1 MRPAGSLKAR
11 HGSDAGSELIHL
23 FMYFGFLSVVVT
35 LIMLGV
41 LVLIHEFG
49 HFAVAKAFGV
59 RVEQFAIGFG
69 KRLFGVRR
77 GDTDYRVNL
86 LPFGG
91 YVKMSGENPLEG
103 STGDPAEFMSHPR
116 WQRFF
121 IAIAGPA
128 MNVLLAIA
136 ILTGV
141 FMARHPKAAFM
152 EGPAIIGDVL
162 PNSPAAKA
170 DIRPGDRIVR
180 ISGSQNPT
188 WEQAQNQILLSA
200 GQQVDLEVQR
210 GSEVIPKK
218 IVPVAVGKDEA
229 GSVGW
234 DPRWDGV
241 SAAQIEHGM
250 PADKAGM
257 KEGDVITAVN
267 GAPVQT
273 GSEMIDL
280 IQKSNGSALQI
291 TVKRDEREL
300 TFVVHPVED
309 AEKGRLRIGVDT
321 QPLISYE
328 RLPFAKAFRESLD
341 KNKEYSGLMFQLVAK
356 LLERRASIKQL
367 SSPIGIG
374 VAAGH
379 AAQEGWLELLMLT
392 AMISLNLGILNLFPI
407 PIMDGGVILLL
418 GIEAVMRHDISMQV
432 KERIYQAAFVFLV
445 LFAAIVI
452 YNDVI
457 KIVPGS

>member
-1 MRPAGSLKAR
+1 M
-11 HGSDAGSELIHL
+11 
-23 FMYFGFLSVVVT
+23 VT

-69 KRLFGVRR
+69 KRLFGFRR

-103 STGDPAEFMSHPR
+103 TSGDPAEFMAHPR

-121 IAIAGPA
+121 IAIAGPT

-136 ILTGV
+136 IVTGI
-141 FMARHPKAAFM
+141 FMAKHPKVGYAD
-152 EGPAIIGDVL
+152 GPATIGDVL
-162 PNSPAAKA
+162 PNSPASKA
-170 DIRPGDRIVR
+170 DIRPGDRIV
-180 ISGSQNPT
+180 SVAGKQNPT
-188 WEQAQNQILLSA
+188 WEQVQNQILLSP
-200 GQQVDLEVQR
+200 GQPVDIAVQR

-218 IVPVAVGKDEA
+218 VVPIATGKDEA
-229 GSVGW
+229 GSAGW
-234 DPRWDGV
+234 QPRWDGI

-250 PADKAGM
+250 PAERAGM
-257 KEGDVITAVN
+257 KEGDVIASID
-267 GAPVQT
+267 GIPVQT
-273 GSEMIDL
+273 GTEMIDE
-280 IQKSNGSALQI
+280 IQKSKGS
-291 TVKRDEREL
+291 
-300 TFVVHPVED
+300 PVEIDVVRGAERLALTVTPTED
-309 AEKGRLRIGVDT
+309 AARGKYRIGVAT
-321 QPLISYE
+321 EPKVSFE
-328 RLPFAKAFRESLD
+328 RLPFPQALRESLS
-341 KNKEYSGLMFQLVAK
+341 KNTEYSGLMFELVAK
-356 LLERRASIKQL
+356 LLQRRASIKQL
-367 SSPIGIG
+367 SSPVGIGI
-374 VAAGH
+374 AAGH
-379 AAQEGWLELLMLT
+379 AAQEGWLELMMLT

-418 GIEAVMRHDISMQV
+418 GIEALMRHDISLRV

-445 LFAAIVI
+445 IFAAIVI
-452 YNDVI
+452 FNDVA